1 MRTPQLKQ
9 AAGRTTGV
17 LLSVMLGGALLAG
30 PALAADDLEQDQD
43 GCSSAMNI
51 FLQEGASGSL
61 VENDSGDYTLTVSDV
76 LPYTVYFAD
85 RPAKD
90 SGFIPLDKFID
101 NFSWVPEDPP
111 NAAII
116 LREEDDEQDIIVAEL
131 TAPTYDEAA
140 GTLQYS
146 IKVID
151 EYDARSDYLQQVQPH
166 ADASIPDT
174 FGSVILVIDSCPC
187 LWAPAQGCNDSHSC
201 NSTKW
206 HWLQFLCNY
215 DGDCCD
221 KCYISPEPSPEP

>member
-1 MRTPQLKQ
+1 MKELELKQ
-9 AAGRTTGV
+9 AAGRATRV
-17 LLSVMLGGALLAG
+17 LVSVMLGGALLAG
-30 PALAADDLEQDQD
+30 PALAADDPDQDQGD
-43 GCSSAMNI
+43 CSSTMNI

-61 VENDSGDYTLTVSDV
+61 VADDAGGYTLTISDV

-101 NFSWVPEDPP
+101 NFNWAPEDPP

-116 LREEDDEQDIIVAEL
+116 LREEDEEQDIVVAEL
-131 TAPTYDEAA
+131 TAPIYDETA

-151 EYDARSDYLQQVQPH
+151 EYEARSEYLQQVAPH

-174 FGSVILVIDSCPC
+174 FGSALLVIDSCPC
-187 LWAPAQGCNDSHSC
+187 LWAPAQGCGDSNSC

-206 HWLQFLCNY
+206 HWLQMLCNY
-215 DGDCCD
+215 DGGCCD
-221 KCYISPEPSPEP
+221 KCYISPEPSPAP